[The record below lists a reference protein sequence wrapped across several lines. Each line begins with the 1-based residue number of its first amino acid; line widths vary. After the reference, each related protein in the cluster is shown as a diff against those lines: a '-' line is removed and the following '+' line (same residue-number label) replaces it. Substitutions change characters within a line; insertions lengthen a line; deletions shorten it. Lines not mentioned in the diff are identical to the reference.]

1 MTVPSD
7 LFAVEGRPAD
17 RELGRLDSDAGLG
30 EAAGRRRAVGR
41 LSVAREERR
50 R

>member
-17 RELGRLDSDAGLG
+17 RELGRLDSDVGLA
-30 EAAGRRRAVGR
+30 EAAGRRRQLGA
-41 LSVAREERR
+41 
-50 R
+50 